1 MVRISMDPFVR
12 EFQPD
17 KYELW
22 RAGLEV
28 GTHPEN
34 ELSKLYS
41 RPRHT
46 AARPAKLP
54 QPQLPAQQTH
64 KYDAVLNSRHQHLSI
79 PYLS

>member
-17 KYELW
+17 RFELW

-28 GTHPEN
+28 GTHPED

-41 RPRHT
+41 RPRYS
-46 AARPAKLP
+46 AARPPKSA
-54 QPQLPAQQTH
+54 QPQLPVQETH
-64 KYDAVLNSRHQHLSI
+64 KYAVLENYRFI
-79 PYLS
+79 